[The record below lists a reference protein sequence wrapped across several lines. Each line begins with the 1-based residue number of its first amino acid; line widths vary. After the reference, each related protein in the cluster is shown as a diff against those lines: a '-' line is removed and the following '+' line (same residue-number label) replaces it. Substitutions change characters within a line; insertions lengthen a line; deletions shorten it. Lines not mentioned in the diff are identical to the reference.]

1 VIDVSRCWHFGRFV
15 RKQRDGLL
23 FFLERRERRKERKD
37 NCWILIHL
45 NLLMECPLAIPLKNI
60 IVSNF

>member
-1 VIDVSRCWHFGRFV
+1 V
-15 RKQRDGLL
+15 RKQREGLF
-23 FFLERRERRKERKD
+23 FFLERRERRKERRD

-45 NLLMECPLAIPLKNI
+45 NLLMECTLAIPLKNI